1 MNTKRLVL
9 DLGRPDAI
17 AAAAAVGGSARPS
30 LRRVLGIG
38 TLVAKEIS
46 KLGEPVAVS
55 VSVVGSSEAID
66 YLSGLLEK
74 YGVNCRVEDVA
85 DES

>member
-1 MNTKRLVL
+1 
-9 DLGRPDAI
+9 
-17 AAAAAVGGSARPS
+17 
-30 LRRVLGIG
+30 
-38 TLVAKEIS
+38 
-46 KLGEPVAVS
+46 VAVS